1 MGIND
6 DDDVKTDVNNGNKET
21 GNAADNK
28 DKGKGK
34 QASDY
39 TKNTEKEVTSDEG
52 DSRVEGETVASELQ
66 LEDVIES
73 TEDSNHQSVTKE
85 IVVDDII
92 KNIVDP
98 TIVPNLPTTNDD
110 ENHDENNHLV
120 NSFENKNTEQIV
132 ETEMLNKEQGLH
144 GAKDARAR
152 PLLLKIE
159 KDTEELECKSSN
171 SEKRDNDSAYQF
183 SDEGSAISKR
193 FREETGFGG
202 AFQDAYPDNKDIVMH
217 ISEQE
222 EDKDSMS
229 KAGQNGIKRDLIEP
243 LDSQLKED
251 YIDDQTKDGGEG
263 TEEKTFQTVPLKK
276 NKGENIDGSE
286 YQEIDNG
293 NGNQETVA
301 TTSEHEFEI
310 GNSVKK
316 IDIEKS
322 MINRKDEVK
331 NPELYILS
339 GEVKSLGDRKIQNIS
354 KIDQL
359 VSQTYLDSHEGLDY
373 KQATRTQNVSTKTQD
388 MVQNYQKADSC
399 IVREVEETVNFM
411 EDEKASEP
419 VLLPS
424 SPEPSVTY
432 SRQNIATDKDTSS
445 AIVTK
450 PLDGTVANNKAKEA
464 DSENAG
470 HPSNYEIASNQEKKV
485 VKFGHKGFG
494 FFVS

>member
-1 MGIND
+1 
-6 DDDVKTDVNNGNKET
+6 
-21 GNAADNK
+21 
-28 DKGKGK
+28 
-34 QASDY
+34 
-39 TKNTEKEVTSDEG
+39 
-52 DSRVEGETVASELQ
+52 
-66 LEDVIES
+66 
-73 TEDSNHQSVTKE
+73 
-85 IVVDDII
+85 
-92 KNIVDP
+92 
-98 TIVPNLPTTNDD
+98 
-110 ENHDENNHLV
+110 
-120 NSFENKNTEQIV
+120 
-132 ETEMLNKEQGLH
+132 MLNKEQGLH

-202 AFQDAYPDNKDIVMH
+202 AFQDDYPDNKDIVMH

-222 EDKDSMS
+222 EDKDSMR

-339 GEVKSLGDRKIQNIS
+339 GEVKSLGDTKIQNVP

-388 MVQNYQKADSC
+388 MVQNFQKADS
-399 IVREVEETVNFM
+399 
-411 EDEKASEP
+411 

-424 SPEPSVTY
+424 SPEPNVTY

-450 PLDGTVANNKAKEA
+450 PLDETVANNKAKEVE
-464 DSENAG
+464 SKNAE
-470 HPSNYEIASNQEKKV
+470 HPSNYEIASNPEKKV
-485 VKFGHKGFG
+485 VKFGQKGFG